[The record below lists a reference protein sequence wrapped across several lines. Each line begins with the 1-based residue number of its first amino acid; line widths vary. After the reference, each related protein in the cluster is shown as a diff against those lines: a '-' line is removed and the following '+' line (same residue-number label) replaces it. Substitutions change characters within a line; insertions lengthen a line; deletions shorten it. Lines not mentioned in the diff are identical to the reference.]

1 MRKLMHSRLWR
12 GVGYVLDYFFLNILW
27 ILCCIPVFT
36 IGAATTGAYYASL
49 RLMNEDDDAVIQN
62 FFKSFKSNFKQA
74 TLLWLP
80 VLAVAAFLALDI
92 SLCFR
97 YSQVTQ
103 TMIAVVFIMLVC
115 IAFLLLLTVLYLFP
129 LQSWFDNTL
138 VVTLRNALVLGV
150 HHFGWSI
157 VLVISDALVIL
168 IALCVKGMILF
179 APGMLFA
186 WNGFVFKRIFIQY
199 TPQTSEGTQSN
210 DL

>member
-1 MRKLMHSRLWR
+1 MRKLMGSRLWR
-12 GVGYVLDYFFLNILW
+12 GIGYVLDYFFLNMLW

-74 TLLWLP
+74 TLLWLL

-97 YSQVTQ
+97 YSQVNQ

-115 IAFLLLLTVLYLFP
+115 IAFLVLLTVLYLFP

-138 VVTLRNALVLGV
+138 IATLRNALVLGV

-157 VLVISDALVIL
+157 ALVILDALVIL
-168 IALCVKGMILF
+168 IALCIKGMILF
-179 APGMLFA
+179 APEILFA
-186 WNGFVFKRIFIQY
+186 WNGFVFKRIFTQY
-199 TPQTSEGTQSN
+199 MHE
-210 DL
+210 

>member
-1 MRKLMHSRLWR
+1 MRKLMDSRLWR
-12 GVGYVLDYFFLNILW
+12 GIGYVLDYFFLNMLW
-27 ILCCIPVFT
+27 LLCCIPVVT
-36 IGAATTGAYYASL
+36 IGAATTGAYHASL
-49 RLMNEDDDAVIQN
+49 RIMNEDDDAVIQN

-74 TLLWLP
+74 TLLWL
-80 VLAVAAFLALDI
+80 LMLLVAAFLALDI
-92 SLCFR
+92 FLCFR
-97 YSQVTQ
+97 YSQVSQ
-103 TMIAVVFIMLVC
+103 TLIAVVFIMLVC
-115 IAFLLLLTVLYLFP
+115 IAFLVLLTVLYLFP

-138 VVTLRNALVLGV
+138 IATLRNAIVLGV

-186 WNGFVFKRIFIQY
+186 WNGFIFKRIFIQY
-199 TPQTSEGTQSN
+199 TPQTSVGTQSN

>member
-97 YSQVTQ
+97 YSQVSQ
-103 TMIAVVFIMLVC
+103 TLIAVVFIMLVC

-157 VLVISDALVIL
+157 ALVLSDALVIL
-168 IALCVKGMILF
+168 IALCVKGIILL

-186 WNGFVFKRIFIQY
+186 WNGFIFKRIFIQY

>member
-1 MRKLMHSRLWR
+1 MKKLMDSRLWR
-12 GVGYVLDYFFLNILW
+12 GIGYVLDYFFLNMLW
-27 ILCCIPVFT
+27 LLCCAPVFT

-74 TLLWLP
+74 TLLWLL
-80 VLAVAAFLALDI
+80 VLAVVAFLALDI

-97 YSQVTQ
+97 YSQVSQ
-103 TMIAVVFIMLVC
+103 TMIAVIFIMLAC
-115 IAFLLLLTVLYLFP
+115 IAFLVLLTVLYLFP

-138 VVTLRNALVLGV
+138 MATLRNALVLGV

-157 VLVISDALVIL
+157 ALVISDALVIL

-186 WNGFVFKRIFIQY
+186 WNGFVFKRIFTQY
-199 TPQTSEGTQSN
+199 THE
-210 DL
+210 

>member
-1 MRKLMHSRLWR
+1 MRKLMDSRLWR

-36 IGAATTGAYYASL
+36 IGAATTGAYHASL
-49 RLMNEDDDAVIQN
+49 RIMNEDDDAVIQN

-74 TLLWLP
+74 TLLWLL

-97 YSQVTQ
+97 YSQVSH
-103 TMIAVVFIMLVC
+103 TMIAVVFIMLIC
-115 IAFLLLLTVLYLFP
+115 IAFLVLLTVLYLFP
-129 LQSWFDNTL
+129 LQSWFYNTL
-138 VVTLRNALVLGV
+138 MATLRNALVLGV

-157 VLVISDALVIL
+157 ALLLSDALVIL

-179 APGMLFA
+179 TPGMLFA
-186 WNGFVFKRIFIQY
+186 WNGFIFKRIFSQY
-199 TPQTSEGTQSN
+199 ISQTSEGAQTN
-210 DL
+210 DI